1 MKHKYIILGFAS
13 LFFFSCKN
21 DSDKNIISKYIQ
33 NTIPESWNYEP
44 IAFSVTDSALTKV
57 EDTQQFKKLLR
68 QIKQEDSML
77 IPDNNKIEEINL
89 QIEDLKKKFTPKL
102 IGKKILHAYMC
113 STDFG
118 DSLFIS
124 EFIIDKKYNVSQG
137 KKTSQYINTPDS
149 LRLETTKQ
157 QLTDF
162 LNMAIKY

>member
-1 MKHKYIILGFAS
+1 M
-13 LFFFSCKN
+13 FFFSCKN
-21 DSDKNIISKYIQ
+21 DSDKNIISEYIQ
-33 NTIPESWNYEP
+33 NTIPESWSYEP
-44 IAFSVTDSALTKV
+44 ITFSVTDSALTKV
-57 EDTQQFKKLLR
+57 EDTQQFKELLK
-68 QIKQEDSML
+68 QIEQEDSML
-77 IPDNNKIEEINL
+77 IPDNRKIEEINL
-89 QIEDLKKKFTPKL
+89 QIENLKKKFTPKF
-102 IGKKILHAYMC
+102 IGRKILHAYMC

-124 EFIIDKKYNVSQG
+124 EFIIDNKHNITQG

>member
-1 MKHKYIILGFAS
+1 MKHWYIILGFAS

-33 NTIPESWNYEP
+33 NAIPESWSYEP
-44 IAFSVTDSALTKV
+44 IAYSVTDSALTKV
-57 EDTQQFKKLLR
+57 EDTQQFKELLK
-68 QIKQEDSML
+68 QIEQEDSML
-77 IPDNNKIEEINL
+77 IPDNHKIEEINL
-89 QIEDLKKKFTPKL
+89 QIEDLKKKFSPKL

-124 EFIIDKKYNVSQG
+124 EFIIDNKHNVTQG
-137 KKTSQYINTPDS
+137 KKTSQCINTPDS

-162 LNMAIKY
+162 LNMAVNY

>member
-1 MKHKYIILGFAS
+1 MKHWYIILGFAS

-33 NTIPESWNYEP
+33 NTIPESWSYEP
-44 IAFSVTDSALTKV
+44 IAYSVTDSALTKV
-57 EDTQQFKKLLR
+57 EDTQQFKELLK
-68 QIKQEDSML
+68 QIEQEDSML
-77 IPDNNKIEEINL
+77 IPDNHKIEEINL
-89 QIEDLKKKFTPKL
+89 QIEDLKKKFSPKL

-124 EFIIDKKYNVSQG
+124 EFIIDNKHNVTQG
-137 KKTSQYINTPDS
+137 KKTSQCINTPDS

-162 LNMAIKY
+162 LNMAVKF

>member
-1 MKHKYIILGFAS
+1 
-13 LFFFSCKN
+13 
-21 DSDKNIISKYIQ
+21 
-33 NTIPESWNYEP
+33 
-44 IAFSVTDSALTKV
+44 
-57 EDTQQFKKLLR
+57 
-68 QIKQEDSML
+68 ML

>member
-1 MKHKYIILGFAS
+1 MKHWYIILGFAS

-33 NTIPESWNYEP
+33 NAIPESWSYEP
-44 IAFSVTDSALTKV
+44 IAYSVTDSALTKV
-57 EDTQQFKKLLR
+57 EDTQQFKELLK
-68 QIKQEDSML
+68 QIEQEDSML
-77 IPDNNKIEEINL
+77 IPDNHKIEEINL
-89 QIEDLKKKFTPKL
+89 QIEDLKKKFSPKL

-124 EFIIDKKYNVSQG
+124 EFIIDNKHNVTQG
-137 KKTSQYINTPDS
+137 KKTSQCINTPDS

-162 LNMAIKY
+162 LNMAVKF

>member
-1 MKHKYIILGFAS
+1 MKLLYIIIGIAS

-21 DSDKNIISKYIQ
+21 DSDKNIISEYIQ
-33 NTIPESWNYEP
+33 NTIPESWSYEP
-44 IAFSVTDSALTKV
+44 ITFSVTDSALTKV
-57 EDTQQFKKLLR
+57 EDTQQFKELLK
-68 QIKQEDSML
+68 QIEQEDSML
-77 IPDNNKIEEINL
+77 IPDNRKIEEINL
-89 QIEDLKKKFTPKL
+89 QIENLKKKFTPKF
-102 IGKKILHAYMC
+102 IGRKILHAYMC

-124 EFIIDKKYNVSQG
+124 EFIIDNKHNITQG

>member
-1 MKHKYIILGFAS
+1 MKHWYIILGFAS

-33 NTIPESWNYEP
+33 NAIPESWSYEP
-44 IAFSVTDSALTKV
+44 IAYSVTDSALTKV
-57 EDTQQFKKLLR
+57 EDTQQFKELLK
-68 QIKQEDSML
+68 QIEQEDSML
-77 IPDNNKIEEINL
+77 IPDNRKVEEINL
-89 QIEDLKKKFTPKL
+89 QIENLKKKFTPKF
-102 IGKKILHAYMC
+102 IGRKMLHAYMC

-124 EFIIDKKYNVSQG
+124 EFIIDNKHNITQG
-137 KKTSQYINTPDS
+137 KKTSQCINTPDS

-162 LNMAIKY
+162 LNMAVKF

>member
-1 MKHKYIILGFAS
+1 MKHWYIILGFAS

-33 NTIPESWNYEP
+33 NTIPESWSYEP
-44 IAFSVTDSALTKV
+44 IAYSVTDSALTKV
-57 EDTQQFKKLLR
+57 EDTQQFKELLK
-68 QIKQEDSML
+68 QIEQEDSML
-77 IPDNNKIEEINL
+77 IPDNHKIEEINL
-89 QIEDLKKKFTPKL
+89 QIEDLKKKFSPKL

-124 EFIIDKKYNVSQG
+124 EFIIDNKHNITQG

-162 LNMAIKY
+162 LNMTIKY

>member
-1 MKHKYIILGFAS
+1 MKHWYIILGFAS

-33 NTIPESWNYEP
+33 NTIPESWSYEP
-44 IAFSVTDSALTKV
+44 IAYSVTDSALTKV
-57 EDTQQFKKLLR
+57 EDTQQFKELLKL
-68 QIKQEDSML
+68 IEQEDSML
-77 IPDNNKIEEINL
+77 IPDNRKVEEINL
-89 QIEDLKKKFTPKL
+89 QIENLKKKFTPKF
-102 IGKKILHAYMC
+102 IGRKMLHAYMC

-124 EFIIDKKYNVSQG
+124 EFIIDNKRNITQG

-162 LNMAIKY
+162 LNMAVNY

>member
-68 QIKQEDSML
+68 QIEQEDSML
-77 IPDNNKIEEINL
+77 IPDNHKIEKINL
-89 QIEDLKKKFTPKL
+89 QIEDLKKKFSPKL

-124 EFIIDKKYNVSQG
+124 EFIIDNKHNITQG

-162 LNMAIKY
+162 LNMTIKY